1 MMSPIRTLQL
11 LYERATLDDSW
22 MKSAHFA
29 RNGAVMAQGKAN
41 TTSWFQK
48 TKAETDRPMRQIL
61 QAQVKRLDRGR
72 AEAGGDGAPQS
83 LRRQIG
89 TARKLLHAGQDY
101 YSGKR
106 GYFPRGRN
114 GAAIPRSEAQFVAII
129 QATIDGIE
137 PMFERAD
144 IT

>member
-1 MMSPIRTLQL
+1 
-11 LYERATLDDSW
+11 
-22 MKSAHFA
+22 
-29 RNGAVMAQGKAN
+29 MAQGKAN

-48 TKAETDRPMRQIL
+48 TKAETDGPMRQIL

-89 TARKLLHAGQDY
+89 TARKQLHAGQDY
-101 YSGKR
+101 YNRKR
-106 GYFPRGRN
+106 GYFPGGN